1 MTLSHFWQVPNEN
14 DLAVFPPENLSE
26 VLGMFPLSPGTY
38 LKTFYCI
45 EVDVK
50 AIFRKS
56 SESPAKHLPRLEL
69 SNLRSCLGTRCCSA
83 RSP

>member
-14 DLAVFPPENLSE
+14 DLAVFPPEYLSE

-50 AIFRKS
+50 EF
-56 SESPAKHLPRLEL
+56 SENLQKALP
-69 SNLRSCLGTRCCSA
+69 SICLIWS
-83 RSP
+83 